1 MSLIRKV
8 IIILSFALGVT
19 YANPTCPTLKP
30 GMINVHLVCHTHDD
44 VGWLKTVDQYY
55 YGSRK
60 RITWVGVQYILDS
73 VMQSLLKD
81 QNRKFIYVES
91 AFFFRWWNEQDEK
104 TKSIVQMLVQ
114 NGQLEFINGGWSMND
129 EAAAH
134 YNAIIDQMTLGLLKI
149 NETFGEK
156 AFPRIA
162 WQIDPFGHSKEQ
174 ASLFAQMGMDGLF
187 FGRLDYDD
195 KRERWN
201 KKQMEM
207 VWKGSNSLG
216 EESWL
221 FTGALPNGYSPP
233 KGFCFDLLC
242 PDDPIMDDPRLEDY
256 NKEEMV
262 DTFLSRVEEQRKG
275 YATSNLIMTM
285 GEDFDYVYAEAY
297 YKNLDKLIKYVNAR
311 QENGSK
317 VNLVYSTPS
326 CYLDALH
333 DENIQWPT
341 KTDDFFPYASDPH
354 AFWTG
359 YFTSRPTL
367 KGLIRKCNNLL
378 QAIKQVSALLRLN
391 RGEELERLAE
401 AMAVAQHHDAV
412 TGTAKQDVTDDYYKR
427 LSLGMLG
434 TNELLS
440 EGFRK
445 MTQSSNSVPKCT
457 EYVYCPLLNI
467 SSCQFT
473 EDQQSFVVNIY
484 NPVSRVISSYV
495 RIPIIKPVNY
505 EILNEKEEKIEY
517 NVIPLPKEV
526 KLIPGRDSK
535 AEYELVFLAKDL
547 PAFGVQQYL
556 VSATNS
562 RRNLR
567 KIKRKYLHSS
577 EDKIITKGD
586 ISVTLDGTTN
596 KLKYIEFG
604 RKNGKSGKIEV
615 SQDWMWYAGMAGNNT
630 ESIYRASGAYIFRP
644 DGSIKKF
651 SDVGKI
657 TAIYDDS
664 LVAEIHQQWT
674 TWVSQV
680 LRIYKDKN
688 YVESE
693 WLVGPIPI
701 EDGIGKEIV
710 NRFHFKNLK
719 TNQTFYTDANGREM
733 QKRVKDFRSTW
744 KLNSTEP
751 VSQNYYPV
759 TSRIIISS
767 SDGKVKAAIMNDRA
781 QGGTS
786 LSDGQMELMVH
797 RRLLYD
803 DAFGVGEALN
813 ETAFGEALVVRGR
826 HLLLHS
832 NFASDECDF
841 GCQHRTLGEELLL
854 QPVITFSCSSS
865 FSKDNKNKMNL
876 SLSNTLPLNI
886 RILTLEPW
894 REGEILLRLENY
906 YEKGESSLSGTTSV
920 NIKETF
926 AIWPIKDIEELT
938 LGANKLIKDN
948 KRLKWKTRDDD
959 VTFMERERNSYTL
972 LKDATKN
979 NPDIFTFSPMQIR
992 TFVLKF

>member
-8 IIILSFALGVT
+8 IIILSVALGVT

-104 TKSIVQMLVQ
+104 TKSIVQ
-114 NGQLEFINGGWSMND
+114 
-129 EAAAH
+129 
-134 YNAIIDQMTLGLLKI
+134 
-149 NETFGEK
+149 
-156 AFPRIA
+156 
-162 WQIDPFGHSKEQ
+162 

-216 EESWL
+216 EESWI

-262 DTFLSRVEEQRKG
+262 DTFLSRVDEQRKG
-275 YATSNLIMTM
+275 YAT
-285 GEDFDYVYAEAY
+285 
-297 YKNLDKLIKYVNAR
+297 YVNAR
-311 QENGSK
+311 QKNGSR

-326 CYLDALH
+326 CYVDALH
-333 DENIQWPT
+333 NENIKWPT
-341 KTDDFFPYASDPH
+341 KTDDFFPYSSDPH

-378 QAIKQVSALLRLN
+378 QAIKQVSAILRLN

-412 TGTAKQDVTDDYYKR
+412 TGTAKQHVTDDYYKR
-427 LSLGMLG
+427 LFIGMLG

-467 SSCQFT
+467 SSCPFT

-495 RIPIIKPVNY
+495 RIPIIKPVHY

-556 VSATNS
+556 VSATNR

-567 KIKRKYLHSS
+567 KIKIKYLHSS

-604 RKNGKSGKIEV
+604 RKKGKTGKIEV
-615 SQDWMWYAGMAGNNT
+615 Y
-630 ESIYRASGAYIFRP
+630 
-644 DGSIKKF
+644 
-651 SDVGKI
+651 
-657 TAIYDDS
+657 S

-688 YVESE
+688 YVESD

-710 NRFHFKNLK
+710 NQFHFKNLK

-733 QKRVKDFRSTW
+733 QKRVKDFRPTW

-767 SDGKVKAAIMNDRA
+767 SDGKTKAAIMNDRA
-781 QGGTS
+781 Q
-786 LSDGQMELMVH
+786 
-797 RRLLYD
+797 
-803 DAFGVGEALN
+803 
-813 ETAFGEALVVRGR
+813 
-826 HLLLHS
+826 
-832 NFASDECDF
+832 
-841 GCQHRTLGEELLL
+841 
-854 QPVITFSCSSS
+854 
-865 FSKDNKNKMNL
+865 NL

-894 REGEILLRLENY
+894 REGDILLRLENY

-920 NIKETF
+920 NLKETF
-926 AIWPIKDIEELT
+926 AIWPIKNIEELT

-948 KRLKWKTRDDD
+948 KRLKWKTRDED

-972 LKDATKN
+972 LTETTKN